1 LNVADEVEKV
11 SPIKIVDS
19 NLESVST
26 KTDDDPVVSP
36 LKEMLP
42 VSDVVPDVST
52 SMAEADQIS

>member
-1 LNVADEVEKV
+1 V